1 MSRYRYGLIMV
12 LLLLSLSFGLWH
24 FTTGQAQDT
33 GDPLVVLNEDN
44 IKKATVLIM
53 QVSDR
58 GSIPII
64 NCVGTGTIVN
74 ARGLILTNA
83 HLVQQTNDCRSD
95 RIVIALT
102 IRVDEP
108 PVPTYNAE
116 VVELNQAYNLA
127 VLRIT
132 SYLDGRLIEGNTLQ
146 LPFVELGNSSQVE
159 LDSTLYFF
167 GYQDIENNIVQV
179 QRGTVSGFTAEK
191 QVGERAWIRT
201 EANLPGLMSGG
212 GAYNRDGR
220 LVGIPTILPERVAGT
235 VVDCRRVYDT
245 NVDGQIDN
253 RDSCIPI
260 GGPISAMRPSR
271 LARGLVQAATLGI
284 QPGPSRSLYEDPPI
298 AASPDISNLFIA
310 TGINEAEM
318 PINVVQIAPTG
329 ISNLYLFFD
338 YANMVNGMIYELRT
352 TVDGRREG
360 ALNLPPVLWNGGS
373 RGLWYI
379 GVSAPTLPV
388 GLYEFTL
395 FIEGRQVASRSFL
408 VGGSTSGDPQF
419 SDLVFGIDSPL
430 GNLVGTNYIVP
441 EGNIIRARFAYRN
454 MAPGIAWRFQWYLEG
469 VPLAGEG
476 GSGTLTWESQESQGI
491 YTNLAISSQ
500 DGFIS
505 GTYRLALFIQPNPNA
520 EFQLAALS
528 DFIVAGGAGGANNAE
543 AQIFSDFRFAQ
554 GQQASQPINLV
565 SGNFAAN
572 VPAVYI
578 FFNWRQLAP
587 GTPWTYRWLVDND
600 ILLEEHTRWPVEND
614 GENFYLSLV
623 GSPTL
628 PDARYTLEIEING
641 IRLTS
646 NVSAGV
652 GLGQLPVGAFASAT
666 GIQLAGT
673 VIDAETGQG
682 IRDALF
688 IVLRSDLSVEDFTWN
703 ANQVFGRAQTDRNGF
718 FQVPILLPRGTDEL
732 PLLYSI
738 LVHAEGYYPANAD
751 GIAVTNSTRSPLEI
765 EIVMN
770 RD

>member
-1 MSRYRYGLIMV
+1 MSRYRYGLV
-12 LLLLSLSFGLWH
+12 LVLGLLSLSFGIWRL
-24 FTTGQAQDT
+24 TTSQAQDT

-64 NCVGTGTIVN
+64 NCVGTGTLVN
-74 ARGLILTNA
+74 ANGLVLTNA
-83 HLVQQTNDCRSD
+83 HIVQETDECTYD

-102 IRVDEP
+102 IRIDEP

-116 VVELNQAYNLA
+116 VIELNRGYDLA

-132 SYLDGRLIEGNTLQ
+132 SYLDGRLIESNTLQ
-146 LPFVELGNSSQVE
+146 LPFVELGNSNQLQ

-167 GYQDIENNIVQV
+167 GYQDIDNKIVQV

-191 QVGERAWIRT
+191 QIGDRAWIRT

-212 GAYNRDGR
+212 GAYDRSGR

-235 VVDCRRVYDT
+235 VVDCRQIYDT
-245 NVDGQIDN
+245 NNDGQIDDLDN
-253 RDSCIPI
+253 CIPI
-260 GGPISAMRPSR
+260 GGPISALRPAR
-271 LARGLVQAATLGI
+271 LARGLVQAAMLGI
-284 QPGPSRSLYEDPPI
+284 QPGPSRSQYEDPLPI
-298 AASPDISNLFIA
+298 DPPLITNLFVA

-318 PINVVQIAPTG
+318 PINVVQTAPTG

-338 YANMVNGMIYELRT
+338 YANMTNGMIYELRT
-352 TVDGRREG
+352 TIDGRREQ
-360 ALNLPPVLWNGGS
+360 ALSLPPVLWNGGG

-379 GVSAPTLPV
+379 GISAPTLPI

-395 FIEGRQVASRSFL
+395 FVEGRQAASKSFL
-408 VGGSTSGDPQF
+408 VGGDTSNTPQF
-419 SDLVFGIDSPL
+419 SDLVFGIDNAL
-430 GNLVGTNYIVP
+430 GELTGTNYVVP

-454 MAPGIAWRFQWYLEG
+454 MAVGTVWGFQWSLDG

-476 GSGTLTWESQESQGI
+476 GASTLTWESENAQG
-491 YTNLAISSQ
+491 TFTDLAISSES
-500 DGFIS
+500 GFTS
-505 GTYRLALFIQPNPNA
+505 GTYRLTLFIQPNPDA
-520 EFQLAALS
+520 DLQLAALS

-554 GQQASQPINLV
+554 GQQASQPINV
-565 SGNFAAN
+565 VTGNFAAN
-572 VPAVYI
+572 VPAIYA

-587 GTPWTYRWLVDND
+587 GTPWTYRWLVDNEV
-600 ILLEEHTRWPVEND
+600 LLEEHTRWPLEND
-614 GENFYLSLV
+614 GENFYLALV

-641 IRLTS
+641 IPFTS

-652 GLGQLPVGAFASAT
+652 GLGQLPVEAFASAE
-666 GIQLAGT
+666 GIQMAGT
-673 VIDAETGQG
+673 VTDAETGQG
-682 IRDALF
+682 VRDALF
-688 IVLRSDLSVEDFTWN
+688 IVLRSDFSVEDFIWD
-703 ANQVFGRAQTDRNGF
+703 ANQVLGRAQTDRNGF
-718 FQVPILLPRGTDEL
+718 FQVPILVPRGTEEL

-738 LVHAEGYYPANAD
+738 LIYAEGYYPATAD
-751 GIAVTNSTRSPLEI
+751 GIAVTDTTRSPLEI
-765 EIVMN
+765 QVVMN